1 MEVPLDLAPLLFT
14 HRLVQGLAKRGFW
27 AGYRLAADEED
38 ELMAWAMSR
47 GYSFEDLRIW
57 LEYGGPPPALVHP
70 FK

>member
-1 MEVPLDLAPLLFT
+1 
-14 HRLVQGLAKRGFW
+14 VQGLAKRGFW